1 MAIIRHSK
9 LQAKKQEVI
18 QEPKVISR
26 ATKEVK
32 ELFTKEE
39 ATFLISK
46 LRQATYQGT
55 EFETFYQIMAKLT
68 KIAEKQ

>member
-1 MAIIRHSK
+1 MAIIRK
-9 LQAKKQEVI
+9 NGKK
-18 QEPKVISR
+18 EPS
-26 ATKEVK
+26 AK

-46 LRQATYQGT
+46 LRQANYQGV
-55 EFETFYQIMAKLT
+55 EFETFYQIMSKLS

>member
-1 MAIIRHSK
+1 MAIIRK
-9 LQAKKQEVI
+9 NGKK
-18 QEPKVISR
+18 EPS
-26 ATKEVK
+26 TK

-39 ATFLISK
+39 AAFLIPK

-55 EFETFYQIMAKLT
+55 EFEIFYQIMAKLT

>member
-9 LQAKKQEVI
+9 LQSKKEEVI
-18 QEPKVISR
+18 EKPKVISR
-26 ATKEVK
+26 AKEQKK

-46 LRQATYQGT
+46 LRQANYQGV
-55 EFETFYQIMAKLT
+55 EFETFYQIMSKLS

>member
-1 MAIIRHSK
+1 MAIIRK
-9 LQAKKQEVI
+9 NGKK
-18 QEPKVISR
+18 EPS
-26 ATKEVK
+26 TK

-55 EFETFYQIMAKLT
+55 EFETFYQIMSKLS

>member
-9 LQAKKQEVI
+9 LQGKKEEVVE
-18 QEPKVISR
+18 QPKVISR
-26 ATKEVK
+26 AKKEVK

-46 LRQATYQGT
+46 LRQANYQGT
-55 EFETFYQIMAKLT
+55 EFETFYQIMSKLS